1 MVCISHKIGLDL
13 REYTERE
20 KNSMKKR
27 MLAMFLAIITCV
39 TVVWSAGTD
48 AKAGDIGADI
58 TFSELLTESA
68 LVGIAQ
74 MQTRGVYLAEGNS
87 YISKIS
93 TTKIGAGADTI
104 AAKKCK
110 VSVTAIV
117 ERLDDGLWARVT
129 SWTSTTTSG
138 YSASL
143 SKSLTVTRG
152 YYYRVRSSHYAGS
165 DGSSSCTNALW
176 MGN

>member
-1 MVCISHKIGLDL
+1 MVYIFHKISLDL

-27 MLAMFLAIITCV
+27 MLAMFLAIMTCV
-39 TVVWSAGTD
+39 TIIWSTGTD
-48 AKAGDIGADI
+48 VKAEDIGEDI
-58 TFSELLTESA
+58 SFSELLTENT

-93 TTKIGAGADTI
+93 TTKIGAGGDTI

-117 ERLDDGLWARVT
+117 ERLDNGLWGRVT

-138 YSASL
+138 YSASI
-143 SKSLTVTRG
+143 SKSLTITRG
-152 YYYRVRSSHYAGS
+152 YYYRVRSAHYAS
-165 DGSSSCTNALW
+165 TDVSSSCTSALW